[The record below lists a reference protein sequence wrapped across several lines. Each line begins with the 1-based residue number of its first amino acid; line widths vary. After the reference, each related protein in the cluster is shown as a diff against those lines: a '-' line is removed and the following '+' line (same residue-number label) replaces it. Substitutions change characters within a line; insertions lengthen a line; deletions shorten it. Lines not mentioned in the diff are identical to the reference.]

1 MRDRSSGEAK
11 VSTARG
17 DPSDCLASFVVDQRS
32 FQVVRCYNKHTRHP
46 AEVARFNLSG
56 LTLAVVENHAPDKSI
71 AEAREIIAKLTG
83 RELQI
88 AAMVAEGYATKNI
101 AYKLRISEW
110 TVATHLR
117 RICAKLHVHNR
128 AAMVYR
134 CASLI
139 KNAAEMAKESSSRCD
154 LHAPGE
160 TIVGRAVGNGR
171 PLTLKER

>member
-1 MRDRSSGEAK
+1 MRDRSPREAK
-11 VSTARG
+11 SFTTGAG
-17 DPSDCLASFVVDQRS
+17 ASDCLASFVVEQRS
-32 FQVVRCYNKHTRHP
+32 FQVVLCHNKHPSHP

-56 LTLAVVENHAPDKSI
+56 LTLAVVEDQEPSKSA
-71 AEAREIIAKLTG
+71 AEAREVIAKLTE

-110 TVATHLR
+110 TVGTHLR
-117 RICAKLHVHNR
+117 RICAKLQVHNR

-139 KNAAEMAKESSSRCD
+139 KNAAELAPSSPCERRAAATGRSRAAKERE
-154 LHAPGE
+154 L
-160 TIVGRAVGNGR
+160 
-171 PLTLKER
+171 LTGSVRD

>member
-11 VSTARG
+11 VSAARA
-17 DPSDCLASFVVDQRS
+17 DPSDCLASFAVDQRS
-32 FQVVRCYNKHTRHP
+32 FRVVRCNNKHTQHP
-46 AEVARFNLSG
+46 AEVARFNISG
-56 LTLAVVENHAPDKSI
+56 LTLAVVENHALDKSTE
-71 AEAREIIAKLTG
+71 EAREIIAKLTG

-88 AAMVAEGYATKNI
+88 ATMVAHGYATKNI

-110 TVATHLR
+110 TVGTHLR

-139 KNAAEMAKESSSRCD
+139 KNAAEMASSSRCD
-154 LHAPGE
+154 LHAN
-160 TIVGRAVGNGR
+160 R
-171 PLTLKER
+171 

>member
-1 MRDRSSGEAK
+1 MRDRSSGETK
-11 VSTARG
+11 VSTARA

-32 FQVVRCYNKHTRHP
+32 FQVVRCHNKRTRHP

-56 LTLAVVENHAPDKSI
+56 LTLAVVENHAPDKPV
-71 AEAREIIAKLTG
+71 AETREIIAKLTG

-88 AAMVAEGYATKNI
+88 ATMVAQGYATKNI

-110 TVATHLR
+110 TVCTHLR

-134 CASLI
+134 CALLI
-139 KNAAEMAKESSSRCD
+139 KNAAEMESLLHRD
-154 LHAPGE
+154 PHAPRE
-160 TIVGRAVGNGR
+160 TIVGAGSRHWMIAD
-171 PLTLKER
+171 T